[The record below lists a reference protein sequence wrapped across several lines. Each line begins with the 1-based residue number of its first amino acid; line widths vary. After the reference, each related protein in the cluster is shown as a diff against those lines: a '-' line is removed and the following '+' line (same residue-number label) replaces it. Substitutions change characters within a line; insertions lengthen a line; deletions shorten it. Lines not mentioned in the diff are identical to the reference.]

1 MFQGEALQIWF
12 CLFHKFIKT
21 QYKINF
27 NSSKFKKFLVIK
39 IEQIVELNGFFA
51 SRILQYPQKFV
62 SIIKYADEKIN
73 KGKIFPRN
81 SFFPQMKTL
90 ILFDHIFEKFSHIF
104 SQKYLSLCPRLIGK
118 LVFIQGLVVNEGPVM
133 VKKFERNLIR
143 QQIKFQD
150 HIKSLMNEFY
160 HPRSRLENFGI
171 ETQDIKI
178 ITKFKN
184 FPNQNNLEP
193 IFIVVS
199 LVGKMVEVKK
209 KGKKINLWGI
219 VRKKNED
226 FLNQKNNLILNL
238 TIEAVSIFLE
248 KKKKLYEKNLKH
260 KVFPLLDFLLFSYDS
275 KIKGSGLNFIKKIL
289 SGFLSRKFTEIF
301 KTLILFSLLGGCSKK
316 NLLKLNRNSI
326 NICFIQKSFDAQFKL
341 FYQIQKIFKN
351 SAYISD
357 CKNSS
362 SNWFLNEKKVSF
374 FLKNKQSLEQNI
386 NKPWFFFVDHIDFW
400 NKKDYDFL
408 GSIILKKSLKFFFK
422 NTKLKIRT
430 PFSVLANLNFDQ
442 FFSNF
447 ETFENYPSNEVQKFF
462 SLFDI
467 ITSFPVFMIIQNKYF
482 VPFFFTLKYTDKKT
496 KIWNL
501 ENFWK
506 KNKLRSFSS
515 FNLSRYL
522 LFLKSFKNPI
532 FSSCTEKLLVLWYLS
547 DLNEKISPEIKIIF
561 LEKLIKF
568 SQASAKIFNRDVI
581 LLVDGIFA
589 ISIIEKLYFNFKMKN
604 KFNIKKKEKEITY
617 FFKHKKNQ
625 IFKRNKI
632 FEIFKHINPTS
643 MCNGNLFFLN
653 YVN

>member
-12 CLFHKFIKT
+12 CFFHKFFKT
-21 QYKINF
+21 QYKRNF
-27 NSSKFKKFLVIK
+27 ISSKFKKFLVIK
-39 IEQIVELNGFFA
+39 IEQIVEINGFFA
-51 SRILQYPQKFV
+51 ARILQYPQKFV

-73 KGKIFPRN
+73 KGKIFQGK
-81 SFFPQMKTL
+81 FLFPKTKSL

-104 SQKYLSLCPRLIGK
+104 SPKYLSLCPRLIGK
-118 LVFIQGLVVNEGPVM
+118 LVFIQGLVVNEGPIM
-133 VKKFERNLIR
+133 VKKFEKNLIKPH
-143 QQIKFQD
+143 IKFQD

-160 HPRSRLENFGI
+160 HPRSQPENFGI
-171 ETQDIKI
+171 ETQEIKI

-193 IFIVVS
+193 ILIVVS

-209 KGKKINLWGI
+209 NGKKVNLWGI

-226 FLNQKNNLILNL
+226 FLNQKTNLSLNL
-238 TIEAVSIFLE
+238 SIEAVSIFLE
-248 KKKKLYEKNLKH
+248 KKKNLYEKNLKH

-275 KIKGSGLNFIKKIL
+275 KLKGSELNFIKKIF
-289 SGFLSRKFTEIF
+289 SGFLPKKFTEIL
-301 KTLILFSLLGGCSKK
+301 KTLILFSLLGGCLEKK
-316 NLLKLNRNSI
+316 FLKLNRNSI
-326 NICFIQKSFDAQFKL
+326 NICFIQKSLDAQYKL

-351 SAYISD
+351 SAYISA
-357 CKNSS
+357 CKNSPS
-362 SNWFLNEKKVSF
+362 DWFLNGKKVSF
-374 FLKNKQSLEQNI
+374 FLKSKQSLEQNI
-386 NKPWFFFVDHIDFW
+386 NKSWFFFVDHIDFW
-400 NKKDYDFL
+400 NKKDYNFL
-408 GSIILKKSLKFFFK
+408 CSIILKKSLKFFFK

-430 PFSVLANLNFDQ
+430 PFSVLANLSFEQ

-447 ETFENYPSNEVQKFF
+447 EAFKNYPSKEVPKLF

-467 ITSFPVFMIIQNKYF
+467 ITSLPVFMIIENNYF

-522 LFLKSFKNPI
+522 LFLKSFKSPI
-532 FSSCTEKLLVLWYLS
+532 FSSCAEKLLILWYLS
-547 DLNEKISPEIKIIF
+547 DLNEKISPEINIIL

-568 SQASAKIFNRDVI
+568 SQVSAKIFNRDVI
-581 LLVDGIFA
+581 LIVDSIFA
-589 ISIIEKLYFNFKMKN
+589 ISIIEKLYFNFEMKN
-604 KFNIKKKEKEITY
+604 GFKIKEKEITY
-617 FFKHKKNQ
+617 FFRHKTNQ
-625 IFKRNKI
+625 IFKKYKI

-643 MCNGNLFFLN
+643 MCNGNLFFFN
-653 YVN
+653 YVK